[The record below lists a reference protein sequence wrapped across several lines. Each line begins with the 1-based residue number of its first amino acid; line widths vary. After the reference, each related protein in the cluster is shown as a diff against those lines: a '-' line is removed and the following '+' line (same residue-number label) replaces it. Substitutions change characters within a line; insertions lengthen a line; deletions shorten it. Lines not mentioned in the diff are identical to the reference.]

1 MSCLKASL
9 KYLMYMAEDEEARGP
24 EESIRRP
31 PRRLQPVPERH
42 RYLKSREGIDPLHQH
57 ADVHQVQMTQVHLP
71 DAAGPRHAVV
81 RPISEALGVGR
92 RRLAILVERMRKRN
106 EEDMETKET

>member
-1 MSCLKASL
+1 MPRPPLLSL
-9 KYLMYMAEDEEARGP
+9 RAR
-24 EESIRRP
+24 ESIRRP
-31 PRRLQPVPERH
+31 ARRSQHVLERRRHLQG
-42 RYLKSREGIDPLHQH
+42 REGLDPLHQH

-92 RRLAILVERMRKRN
+92 RRLAILVERMRN
-106 EEDMETKET
+106 EEDMEARET